1 MKKFT
6 AYILCILLVF
16 GNVFHAFAY
25 SDITE
30 DYSWAKEAIAS
41 LTENNTINGYPDGT
55 FLPEKWVSRAELTK
69 MVCSLFGNGEDI
81 TYPDVKSEQW
91 YYNFVSKSGG
101 YFIANGNFNPDN
113 YATREEVS
121 YAVFSALK
129 IGSHPIDRMIS
140 FRDQADIDANYLEAV
155 KVLNKYGIITGYPD
169 ESFRPSENITRAET
183 AVVLHRA
190 LQWKNTPPEEEVTP
204 ENKEETEEENKTEE
218 KPESEKS
225 ELPPFTYFFLA
236 SKVSDVVDENG
247 DIVKKVIGYANG
259 KQEELLINDNVTIQ
273 YQSQSVNRNIKAG
286 DVLAYMRDYF
296 GTIRTVNICTSMKD
310 LPRGAEIIQYTI
322 GNTDKRQILYGRVE
336 KIYKDKAMEL
346 TFPSSYY
353 GDQKVY
359 NLDTIPSVYLWKNN
373 KAELSDFSEIMDST
387 YEPGDIVLA
396 HCYDDA
402 ISEIIIIKE

>member
-1 MKKFT
+1 MKKFI
-6 AYILCILLVF
+6 AYIVCILLVF
-16 GNVFHAFAY
+16 GNVLQVFAY

-30 DYSWAKEAIAS
+30 NYSWAKEAIEA
-41 LTENNTINGYPDGT
+41 LTEKNTVNGYPDGS
-55 FLPEKWVSRAELTK
+55 FLPENYVSRAELTK

-81 TYPDVKSEQW
+81 TYSDVKSDQW

-101 YFIANGNFNPDN
+101 YFITDGNFNPDT

-129 IGSHPIDRMIS
+129 TGNTPMDRMIS
-140 FRDQADIDANYLEAV
+140 FRDQADIDVSYLEAV
-155 KVLNKYGIITGYPD
+155 KALSKYGIITGYPD
-169 ESFRPSENITRAET
+169 DTFRPTENITRAET
-183 AVVLHRA
+183 AVALYRA
-190 LQWKNTPPEEEVTP
+190 LQWKNTPPAEDVTP
-204 ENKEETEEENKTEE
+204 ENKEETEEENNPEE
-218 KPESEKS
+218 KVESEKS
-225 ELPPFTYFFLA
+225 DLPPYTYFFLV

-259 KQEELLINDNVTIQ
+259 KQEELLINDKVTMQ
-273 YQSQSVNRNIKAG
+273 YRNQSTNINIKAG
-286 DVLAYMRDYF
+286 DVIAFMRDYF
-296 GTIRTVNICTSMKD
+296 GTIRTVNICINMKD
-310 LPRGAEIIQYTI
+310 LPRGAEIVQYKI

-336 KIYKDKAMEL
+336 KIYKDKAIEL
-346 TFPSSYY
+346 TFQSTYY
-353 GDQKVY
+353 NDQNVY

-373 KAELSDFSEIMDST
+373 KATLSDFSEIMDST